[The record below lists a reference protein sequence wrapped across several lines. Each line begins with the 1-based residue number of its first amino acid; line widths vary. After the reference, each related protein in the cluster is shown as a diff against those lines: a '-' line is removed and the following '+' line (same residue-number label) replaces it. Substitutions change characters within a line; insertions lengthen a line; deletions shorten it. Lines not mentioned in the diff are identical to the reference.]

1 MPVESRRFDI
11 DLHLSPDFEN
21 YAERV
26 RAETDGPLKHGL
38 VVAVQAIRRHPRL
51 QYKIE
56 QIVEKLGRRIDLSR
70 RLA

>member
-1 MPVESRRFDI
+1 MPIEKFN
-11 DLHLSPDFEN
+11 LYLTPEFED
-21 YAERV
+21 YAELA
-26 RAETDGPLKHGL
+26 RADAGGPFKHGL

-51 QYKIE
+51 QDKIE

>member
-1 MPVESRRFDI
+1 MPIESRRFDI

-26 RAETDGPLKHGL
+26 RSKTGGPFKYGL
-38 VVAVQAIRRHPRL
+38 VVAVQAIRRHSRL
-51 QYKIE
+51 QDKIE